1 MYNNVLKTDKEL
13 EFPHIFQLSASAGS
27 GKTHNLSLR
36 YVQFLLSS
44 DIKSNNI
51 KTNNL
56 NNIIAIT
63 FTNKAA
69 NEMKERILKLLKSIA
84 IGNKQALEQVK
95 QVICFDED
103 SNGAKYAF
111 EKKASALV
119 DNIIKNYSDFN
130 VKTIDSF
137 LTDIIKASLLETDIR
152 PGFNIVMDST
162 AYIESALDKLLLN
175 VNEDKEITKIF
186 IEFVKNYTAVEG
198 KNNFNPRSAIIKIIK
213 ELRNIENTKGKYFK
227 VPDGQDYLIKSHNY
241 IEKNIKNIYE
251 KSFAADTLDTL
262 YNCGGKLQK
271 LANIINDYNNKLINY
286 SGGDNSQNYYNN
298 HNSNSAKTSKKI
310 ASKSKEIK
318 LHNNAV
324 KGLAKIAGMNFS
336 SAYLLKNNVK
346 EIITNAKNIESL
358 EILNKLQQTWDGI
371 RASIKNIILTVNGV
385 KFYSYIKILKEIK
398 KIIAIQSKNDGNIF
412 IDELK
417 IKVNE
422 LIRDNRVPDIYF
434 NIGEKIYHYLIDEF
448 QDTDR
453 LQWENIKALVGNSI
467 ANGGTF
473 FYVGDKKQSIY
484 RFKGGDA
491 DLFDEVMD
499 DFRSENIIDENNFYE
514 EKLSYNFRSEKELIY
529 FFNNTFNPENLIL
542 NLLNENIFNK
552 QQNALNLI
560 NLTDSIDGLVNKKI
574 MYLINKVYKDHIQE
588 PPNDNYENK
597 NSGLHEKN
605 EREILNSGEKNF
617 EGYVYIER
625 ILENKDEYK
634 KNNEDIND
642 IKNNNDVNDDN
653 NASNASNANS
663 NYIYGNNEDN
673 VSDVMNSQEIKEI
686 CLDKTID
693 IIKDIKNRNYNY
705 KDIAILTRTNQESS
719 DIVLRLKHEKIP
731 AESEQNADIRN
742 NTLIKEVISF
752 IKFINKPADNL
763 SFLNF
768 ISGAIFSS
776 IFNKSTNFSIIFKN
790 EINNFVAQNRKK
802 EFIYLYFK
810 KWSQEILENNDNN
823 NDNNTNT
830 DNIWNYYFEPLMNSV
845 GYYPPYDIVCMFYQK
860 FNIYE
865 NFINDSGFFM
875 HLLELLK
882 NREQEGGNSLESF
895 IYFFENS
902 KYEEKLFLVK
912 LNSAKDAVNVLT
924 MHKSKGL
931 QFPVVIIPYAGIKI
945 DSPNEIIVEC
955 LKSISA
961 GNECEEYN
969 QHYYNKN
976 INDDF
981 YYNNNDSNSYNNS
994 NSDCIELDYADKISQ
1009 DFLFSIIKDI
1019 IKDEESNL
1027 NLNLNVNLDI
1037 ESDLKSISED
1047 NKTII
1052 ESVISYIRQKS
1063 LNFIDEL
1070 NLFYVTMTRAE
1081 KELYI
1086 LIPPKIGN
1094 HKNKLMSLFFNDN
1107 NDDKYKNKNNI
1118 SDIIH
1123 LTPEHKFNSEDNK
1136 DYKYDNKNNI
1146 SENTD
1151 TVNMLEFG
1159 MKKNFSNINQAINKH
1174 FNIVNETADINT
1186 DTTED
1191 TTKDTTAIINTDINS
1206 ETISC
1211 NISNLTNGLMFFNNH
1226 FNNHNKNNWNEHLY
1240 GIIPKEEI
1248 FTMLNEDIR
1257 KRITRGNI
1265 LHFILSKINTLNKDN
1280 FEALL
1285 DETIHDYI
1293 SEFANS
1299 QNYFIDIDEFEQ
1311 KTIANELNN
1320 IFKIKE
1326 ANEWF
1331 FVKDAN
1337 VKIFTEKEIVNYYGE
1352 LKRIDRLM
1360 IFSDNIKVI
1369 DYKTGIPDELQLIKD
1384 KNQIDGYI
1392 GIISEMY
1399 PETAVKGYILY
1410 IDKKEVKEF

>member
-84 IGNKQALEQVK
+84 IGDKQALEQVK
-95 QVICFDED
+95 QVICFGED

-152 PGFNIVMDST
+152 PGFSIIMDST
-162 AYIESALDKLLLN
+162 VYIESALDKLLLN
-175 VNEDKEITKIF
+175 ANANVNVNEEDKEITNIF
-186 IEFVKNYTAVEG
+186 IEFVKNYTAIEG
-198 KNNFNPRSAIIKIIK
+198 KNNFNPRSAIIDIVK

-227 VPDGQDYLIKSHNY
+227 VQDDKDYLIKAHKY
-241 IEKNIKNIYE
+241 IAKNIKNIYE
-251 KSFAADTLDTL
+251 KPFEVDTLETL
-262 YNCGGKLQK
+262 SNCGGKLQE
-271 LANIINDYNNKLINY
+271 LANSIDYYNNTSANFR
-286 SGGDNSQNYYNN
+286 GGDNSKNKNKN
-298 HNSNSAKTSKKI
+298 CFNDSNSNSAKSSKKI

-318 LHNNAV
+318 LNKNAL

-346 EIITNAKNIESL
+346 EIITNAKSLESI
-358 EILNKLQQTWDGI
+358 EILNKLQQTWDSI
-371 RASIKNIILTVNGV
+371 RANIKNIILTVNGV

-398 KIIAIQSKNDGNIF
+398 KIIAVKSKNDGNIF

-417 IKVNE
+417 IRVNE

-453 LQWENIKALVGNSI
+453 LQWENIKALVENSI

-484 RFKGGDA
+484 RFKGSDA
-491 DLFDEVMD
+491 DLFDSVID
-499 DFRSENIIDENNFYE
+499 DFRNENIIHENNFYE
-514 EKLSYNFRSEKELIY
+514 EKLFYNFRSEKELIN

-552 QQNALNLI
+552 QHNPLNLI
-560 NLTDSIDGLVNKKI
+560 SLTDSIDGLVNKNI
-574 MYLINKVYKDHIQE
+574 IYLINKVYKDHIQE
-588 PPNDNYENK
+588 PPNGDYKNK
-597 NSGLHEKN
+597 NSG
-605 EREILNSGEKNF
+605 KNF
-617 EGYVYIER
+617 KGYVYIER
-625 ILENKDEYK
+625 ILEKKEEYK
-634 KNNEDIND
+634 DNKEETGKTKETKNNKDIND

-653 NASNASNANS
+653 NSNNNID
-663 NYIYGNNEDN
+663 NYSNNEDN
-673 VSDVMNSQEIKEI
+673 APAAINSQEIKGI

-693 IIKDIKNRNYNY
+693 IIKDIKSRNYNY

-719 DIVLRLKHEKIP
+719 DIVLRLKREKIP

-742 NTLIKEVISF
+742 NALIKEVISF
-752 IKFINKPADNL
+752 IKFLNKPADNL

-768 ISGAIFSS
+768 ISGAIFAS
-776 IFNKSTNFSIIFKN
+776 IFNKPNELMGEIPEIRQSNQFNQSDFYSILKN

-810 KWSQEILENNDNN
+810 KWIQKILENNDNT
-823 NDNNTNT
+823 TNT

-865 NFINDSGFFM
+865 IFKNDSGFFM

-882 NREQEGGNSLESF
+882 NREQEGENSLESF
-895 IYFFENS
+895 LYFFENS

-931 QFPVVIIPYAGIKI
+931 QFPAVIIPYAGIKI
-945 DSPNEIIVEC
+945 DSPNEIIIEC
-955 LKSISA
+955 SKSICA
-961 GNECEEYN
+961 GNEYEEYN
-969 QHYYNKN
+969 QHDYNKN
-976 INDDF
+976 INDDS
-981 YYNNNDSNSYNNS
+981 YYNNDSNSYNNGYNNTGS
-994 NSDCIELDYADKISQ
+994 YININSDSIELDYADKISQ

-1019 IKDEESNL
+1019 IKNKES
-1027 NLNLNVNLDI
+1027 NLNLNVNLDK
-1037 ESDLKSISED
+1037 ESDLKSISGE
-1047 NKTII
+1047 NKTVI
-1052 ESVISYIRQKS
+1052 ESVISYVRQKS

-1070 NLFYVTMTRAE
+1070 NLFYVTLTRAE

-1094 HKNKLMSLFFNDN
+1094 NKNKLINLFF
-1107 NDDKYKNKNNI
+1107 
-1118 SDIIH
+1118 
-1123 LTPEHKFNSEDNK
+1123 
-1136 DYKYDNKNNI
+1136 
-1146 SENTD
+1146 
-1151 TVNMLEFG
+1151 
-1159 MKKNFSNINQAINKH
+1159 
-1174 FNIVNETADINT
+1174 
-1186 DTTED
+1186 
-1191 TTKDTTAIINTDINS
+1191 
-1206 ETISC
+1206 
-1211 NISNLTNGLMFFNNH
+1211 
-1226 FNNHNKNNWNEHLY
+1226 
-1240 GIIPKEEI
+1240 
-1248 FTMLNEDIR
+1248 
-1257 KRITRGNI
+1257 
-1265 LHFILSKINTLNKDN
+1265 
-1280 FEALL
+1280 
-1285 DETIHDYI
+1285 
-1293 SEFANS
+1293 
-1299 QNYFIDIDEFEQ
+1299 
-1311 KTIANELNN
+1311 
-1320 IFKIKE
+1320 
-1326 ANEWF
+1326 
-1331 FVKDAN
+1331 
-1337 VKIFTEKEIVNYYGE
+1337 
-1352 LKRIDRLM
+1352 
-1360 IFSDNIKVI
+1360 
-1369 DYKTGIPDELQLIKD
+1369 
-1384 KNQIDGYI
+1384 
-1392 GIISEMY
+1392 
-1399 PETAVKGYILY
+1399 
-1410 IDKKEVKEF
+1410 

>member
-1 MYNNVLKTDKEL
+1 MGRNTRLK
-13 EFPHIFQLSASAGS
+13 
-27 GKTHNLSLR
+27 
-36 YVQFLLSS
+36 
-44 DIKSNNI
+44 
-51 KTNNL
+51 
-56 NNIIAIT
+56 
-63 FTNKAA
+63 
-69 NEMKERILKLLKSIA
+69 
-84 IGNKQALEQVK
+84 
-95 QVICFDED
+95 
-103 SNGAKYAF
+103 
-111 EKKASALV
+111 KKASGLV

-175 VNEDKEITKIF
+175 ANANANANEDKEITNIF
-186 IEFVKNYTAVEG
+186 IEFVKNYTAIEG
-198 KNNFNPRSAIIKIIK
+198 KNNFNPRSAIIETIK
-213 ELRNIENTKGKYFK
+213 ELRNIENTKGKNFK

-251 KSFAADTLDTL
+251 KSFAADTIDTL
-262 YNCGGKLQK
+262 YNCGGKLQE
-271 LANIINDYNNKLINY
+271 LANLINDYNNKLVNY
-286 SGGDNSQNYYNN
+286 SGSDNNSQNSYNN
-298 HNSNSAKTSKKI
+298 HNFNSAKSSKKI

-346 EIITNAKNIESL
+346 EIIANAKNLENF
-358 EILNKLQQTWDGI
+358 EILNKLQQTWDDI

-385 KFYSYIKILKEIK
+385 KFYSYIKILKKIK
-398 KIIAIQSKNDGNIF
+398 KIIAVQSKNDGNIF

-560 NLTDSIDGLVNKKI
+560 NLTDSIDGLVNKNI
-574 MYLINKVYKDHIQE
+574 IYLINKVYKDHIQE
-588 PPNDNYENK
+588 PPNDNYKNK

-605 EREILNSGEKNF
+605 EREILNSGGKNF

-634 KNNEDIND
+634 KNNKEETDETKNNKDINN

-653 NASNASNANS
+653 NAADSI
-663 NYIYGNNEDN
+663 YIHSNNEDN
-673 VSDVMNSQEIKEI
+673 VSGVMNLQEIKGI

-693 IIKDIKNRNYNY
+693 IIKDIKSRNYNY

-719 DIVLRLKHEKIP
+719 DIVLRLKREKIP

-776 IFNKSTNFSIIFKN
+776 IFNKSTNFSIILKN

-810 KWSQEILENNDNN
+810 KWIQEILENNDNN

-830 DNIWNYYFEPLMNSV
+830 DNIWNYYFEPLINSV
-845 GYYPPYDIVCMFYQK
+845 GYYPPYDIVCMFYQR

-882 NREQEGGNSLESF
+882 NREQEGENSLESF

-931 QFPVVIIPYAGIKI
+931 QFPAVIIPYAGIKI

-955 LKSISA
+955 SKSICA

-976 INDDF
+976 INDDS
-981 YYNNNDSNSYNNS
+981 YYNNNDSNSNIDNNR

-1009 DFLFSIIKDI
+1009 YFLFSIIKDI

-1027 NLNLNVNLDI
+1027 NLNLNVDDINLDI
-1037 ESDLKSISED
+1037 ESDLKSISEE
-1047 NKTII
+1047 NKTVI
-1052 ESVISYIRQKS
+1052 ETVMSYIRQKS

-1070 NLFYVTMTRAE
+1070 NLFYVTLTRAE
-1081 KELYI
+1081 KELYV

-1107 NDDKYKNKNNI
+1107 DNNDDDTYKNKNNI

-1123 LTPEHKFNSEDNK
+1123 LTSEHKFNSEDNK
-1136 DYKYDNKNNI
+1136 DYKYNNKNNI
-1146 SENTD
+1146 PENTD
-1151 TVNMLEFG
+1151 MVNTLEFG
-1159 MKKNFSNINQAINKH
+1159 IKKNFSNINQTISNPS
-1174 FNIVNETADINT
+1174 NIISETADIKT
-1186 DTTED
+1186 D
-1191 TTKDTTAIINTDINS
+1191 TTKDTTSIINTDINS
-1206 ETISC
+1206 ETVSC
-1211 NISNLTNGLMFFNNH
+1211 NMSNLTNGLMFFNNH
-1226 FNNHNKNNWNEHLY
+1226 FNNHHNNNNWNEHLY

-1257 KRITRGNI
+1257 KRIARGNI

-1285 DETIHDYI
+1285 DETIHSYI
-1293 SEFANS
+1293 SEFVNS

-1331 FVKDAN
+1331 FVNDLN
-1337 VKIFTEKEIVNYYGE
+1337 IKIFTEKEIVNYYGE

-1369 DYKTGIPDELQLIKD
+1369 DYKTGMPDELQLIKD
-1384 KNQIDGYI
+1384 KNQINGYI

-1399 PETAVKGYILY
+1399 PEMAVNMMIKGYILY